1 MKNNS
6 TERSKSIE
14 RLVAMK
20 DAEIDTKDIPEL
32 PLSAW
37 SIAVGGK
44 YYKPIKKAV
53 SVRVDSD
60 ILAWLKSEGEVGYL
74 TRINAVLR
82 KAMLTDLRK
91 RKAS

>member
-1 MKNNS
+1 M
-6 TERSKSIE
+6 
-14 RLVAMK
+14 
-20 DAEIDTKDIPEL
+20 
-32 PLSAW
+32 
-37 SIAVGGK
+37 AVRGK

-60 ILAWLKSEGEVGYL
+60 ILAWLKSGGVVGYL